1 MLDYELYNVHP
12 GQQYA
17 RADDPLQVPTLE
29 VINVLDYALAGDCTV
44 KELNGPKLEAKD
56 RPVKDSPLKPLALR
70 SRPPRIFTID
80 CFKLSNVRYNLIST

>member
-1 MLDYELYNVHP
+1 MLDYEMYNVHP

-29 VINVLDYALAGDCTV
+29 VINVLDYALAGDCIV
-44 KELNGPKLEAKD
+44 KELNGPKLEA
-56 RPVKDSPLKPLALR
+56 KPLALR

-80 CFKLSNVRYNLIST
+80 CFKLSKVRYNLISTKET